1 MEEKLSLNLEIS
13 ELQLNL
19 VDLLMQA
26 NNLKEKYEERKSQ
39 ISFKIHNINKLQECE
54 YYIVSQSSLEE
65 LNKRFE
71 DYKKDKTENNKL
83 DLFKILSEEYDF
95 IKEDLNL
102 IKTFEGIS
110 LDEEIFVFNLVKL
123 IFIEKTIELIT
134 QIILEMNA

>member
-26 NNLKEKYEERKSQ
+26 NNLKAKYEDRKNQ

-54 YYIVSQSSLEE
+54 YYIVSQCNLDE
-65 LNKRFE
+65 LNKKFE
-71 DYKKDKTENNKL
+71 DYKNDKTENNKL
-83 DLFKILSEEYDF
+83 DLYKVLSEEYDF

-123 IFIEKTIELIT
+123 IFVEKTIELIT
-134 QIILEMNA
+134 KIILEMNA